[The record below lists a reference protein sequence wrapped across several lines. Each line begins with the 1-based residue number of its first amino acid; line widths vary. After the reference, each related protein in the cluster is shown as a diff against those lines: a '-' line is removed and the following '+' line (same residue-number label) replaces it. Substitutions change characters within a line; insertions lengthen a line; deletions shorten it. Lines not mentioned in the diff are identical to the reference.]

1 MTDACSRCCAR
12 WWPDVVRGG
21 ALLAVA
27 SGLLLVARPAGAQL
41 AVSLTGG
48 AFASSALIKDGVL
61 NTTLQP
67 AIAPSVGVGIA
78 FPLSGR
84 SAYRLRLQTDVSR
97 GAVNVTDNSSN
108 ETGTLTTVTMID
120 ATLMIEGALR
130 DEIRWEVG
138 GGALFYLPSEDV
150 GVFQSGSARCWLLA
164 AGLTW
169 HHPLSPGM
177 SLLIAARVDSHEFST
192 DELRLRG
199 YARSQAVERFGLHVG
214 VERSF

>member
-1 MTDACSRCCAR
+1 MIDECSRCCAR
-12 WWPDVVRGG
+12 WWPDLIGRF

-27 SGLLLVARPAGAQL
+27 SGVTLLARPANGQL

-48 AFASSALIKDGVL
+48 AFASSALVKDGVL

-67 AIAPSVGVGIA
+67 AIAPSIGVGIA
-78 FPLSGR
+78 LPLSVR
-84 SAYRLRLQTDVSR
+84 SSYRLLLQTDVSR
-97 GAVNVTDNSSN
+97 SAVNVTDNNSN
-108 ETGTLTTVTMID
+108 ETGELTTATTVD
-120 ATLMIEGALR
+120 AALMVEGVLR

-138 GGALFYLPSEDV
+138 GGALFYLPSDRV
-150 GVFQSGSARCWLLA
+150 GVFQSGSTRCWLLA

-169 HHPLSPGM
+169 HHPLSPGT
-177 SLLIAARVDSHEFST
+177 SLLIAARVDGHEFST

-199 YARSQAVERFGLHVG
+199 YARSQSVERFGLHVG